1 MTASGP
7 KSLPAIGFLTV
18 VEHPP
23 HGLFGGYL
31 LVNATGRPLEFHC
44 TAPVKP
50 NRAQEILYGPTLR
63 PYLFGEQIGFT
74 LFTKAKVKPLWI
86 CTDQQPVLAL
96 RDLIDVPVVFV
107 ADAVTTLDFD
117 RPASTD
123 ATTDDAPAPLEK
135 NTPRHDEL
143 NRNQHAD
150 LTRFEFGRYE
160 LRVPAVH
167 DADAPLV
174 LDHWRTHAEA
184 LDVMEPFERIRDAIE
199 EAQRVAA

>member
-31 LVNATGRPLEFHC
+31 VVNTTGRPLEFHC

-74 LFTKAKVKPLWI
+74 LFSKAKVKPLWI
-86 CTDQQPVLAL
+86 CTDCEPVMAL
-96 RDLIDVPVVFV
+96 RNLIEVPVALV
-107 ADAVTTLDFD
+107 AEAMKTVDFD
-117 RPASTD
+117 SQTAGGAGASELSDPLDGSLRRPDRNANLTKFELGQHEVWLPRQHDTD
-123 ATTDDAPAPLEK
+123 AQA
-135 NTPRHDEL
+135 
-143 NRNQHAD
+143 
-150 LTRFEFGRYE
+150 
-160 LRVPAVH
+160 
-167 DADAPLV
+167 V
-174 LDHWRTHAEA
+174 LDQWRTHAES
-184 LDVMEPFERIRDAIE
+184 LDVIEPFERIRGAIE

>member
-31 LVNATGRPLEFHC
+31 VVNATGRPLEFHC

-74 LFTKAKVKPLWI
+74 LFSKAKVKPLWI
-86 CTDQQPVLAL
+86 CTDCEPVVAL
-96 RDLIDVPVVFV
+96 RDLIEVPVALV
-107 ADAVTTLDFD
+107 AEATKTLDFD
-117 RPASTD
+117 SQAAGSACAS
-123 ATTDDAPAPLEK
+123 ES
-135 NTPRHDEL
+135 
-143 NRNQHAD
+143 AD
-150 LTRFEFGRYE
+150 LLDGGLRSRERNTDLTKFEFGKYE
-160 LRVPAVH
+160 VWLPRQH
-167 DADAPLV
+167 DTDARAV
-174 LDHWRTHAEA
+174 LDQWRTHAET
-184 LDVMEPFERIRDAIE
+184 LDVIEPFERIRDAIE